1 MEPVYGFF
9 YGICQ
14 DDPPDVLPRRRRGAR
29 EPAPSGGYIVAAN
42 HASHLDPPIVGQFLP
57 RQVSFFARKTLWK
70 PGIAAWWLDKVGTIP
85 VDRDGG
91 TSLDAI
97 KRVLQALAAGK
108 VVIVF
113 PEGTRSPTGEL
124 QPPKAG
130 VGLLACKA
138 RVPVVPA
145 RVFGSFEAF
154 GRTGEAAARVAGLG
168 HVRTADP
175 PRGIRPPGRR
185 QGTLYEDGRAHHGG
199 DNPDRASPLP
209 GRLTVPGSSH
219 SSPAALRARLITT
232 EATGGRARRPP

>member
-1 MEPVYGFF
+1 MIRKHAQLEMEPIYGFF
-9 YGICQ
+9 YGLCRIAHQ
-14 DDPPDVLPRRRRGAR
+14 MFFRGEVAGLENLP
-29 EPAPSGGYIVAAN
+29 ETGGYIVAAN

-70 PGIAAWWLDKVGTIP
+70 PGVAAWWLTAVGTIP

-97 KRVLQALAAGK
+97 RRVLAALASER

-113 PEGTRSPTGEL
+113 PEGTRSPNGRL
-124 QPPKAG
+124 QPPKPG

-154 GRTGEAAARVAGLG
+154 GKDGTLRLGTPVTVVYGRPLMPEEFDVPEDGKERYQRAAARIMDAITRLEPPQ
-168 HVRTADP
+168 VR
-175 PRGIRPPGRR
+175 
-185 QGTLYEDGRAHHGG
+185 
-199 DNPDRASPLP
+199 
-209 GRLTVPGSSH
+209 VV
-219 SSPAALRARLITT
+219 
-232 EATGGRARRPP
+232 